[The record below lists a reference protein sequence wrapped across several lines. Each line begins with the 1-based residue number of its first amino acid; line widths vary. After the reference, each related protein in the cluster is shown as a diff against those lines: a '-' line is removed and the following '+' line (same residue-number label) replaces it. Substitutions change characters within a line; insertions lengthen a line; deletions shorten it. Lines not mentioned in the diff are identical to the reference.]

1 MMLRIWIVLTLI
13 SMWAPLTVANQLH
26 DVFTPISPSAFPQVI
41 RHSFYSK
48 SLQENRVIDV
58 SLPVNYVET
67 ADDINYP
74 VILVMDGELLFYS
87 VSGLVE
93 IMSMTSQMP
102 EAIVIGINNTPGDR
116 RNMMP
121 RTLNEEGQLHR
132 YGGKEKEY
140 LAFIKDEVL
149 PMIDKTYRAASFRT
163 MIGLS
168 PSAKLTL
175 HTFWQAPE
183 LFDAHVAINTGDF
196 KAQGYQEESV
206 FDKIEQLVAKSPEFK
221 GKLYLSMGPYNLAA
235 NLKEQERLQKK
246 FFSFPSSR
254 MNFKTEII
262 DKSGYATALPS
273 IISALEMIFPAEKWD
288 VPYRKFFSEQPAQT
302 LKSVKLHFDALSKEY
317 GFTVLPKGER
327 FYNRTRLKRLG
338 YQLLEDGR
346 SAEAIAMFTY
356 WQEFYPYAA
365 NSHDSLADA
374 YEANNQLEMALKS
387 RIKAVQIAKRNKDAR
402 LAIFEFALQDLKRRM
417 GS

>member
-1 MMLRIWIVLTLI
+1 MIKIWVVLIIFTLWNPRVLADQ
-13 SMWAPLTVANQLH
+13 SH
-26 DVFTPISPSAFPQVI
+26 DVFTPISSSAQPNVI

-48 SLQENRVIDV
+48 SLQANRVVDV
-58 SLPVNYVET
+58 ALPANYVET
-67 ADDINYP
+67 ANDIRYP
-74 VILVMDGELLFYS
+74 VILVMDGELLFRS

-102 EAIVIGINNTPGDR
+102 EAIVVGINNTPGDR

-121 RTLNEEGQLHR
+121 RTLNEDGHPHR

-175 HTFWQAPE
+175 HTFWKAPE

-196 KAQGYQEESV
+196 KAQGYQDESA
-206 FDKIEQLVAKSPEFK
+206 FDKITQLVEKSTEFK
-221 GKLYLSMGPYNLAA
+221 GILYLSMGPYNLAEK
-235 NLKEQERLQKK
+235 LKEQQRLKKK

-288 VPYRKFFSEQPAQT
+288 VSYRKFFSEQPAQT
-302 LKSVKLHFDALSKEY
+302 LKAVKLHFDALSKEY

-338 YQLLEDGR
+338 YQLLEEGR
-346 SAEAIAMFTY
+346 SSEAIDMFKY
-356 WQEFYPYAA
+356 WQVFYPYAA

-374 YEANNQLEMALKS
+374 YEANNQFDMALKS
-387 RIKAVQIAKRNKDAR
+387 RIKAVQLAKRNKDAR
-402 LAIFEFALQDLKRRM
+402 LVFFESALQTLKEKM
-417 GS
+417 KD